1 MHVAVTAHATG
12 LWTAQQLRQAFPE
25 DAAPR
30 DLLHDRDR
38 VFAALAA
45 TASGMSIEKIRTA
58 PRSPW
63 QKKLARLSPSF
74 IPPHPA

>member
-1 MHVAVTAHATG
+1 MSTG
-12 LWTAQQLRQAFPE
+12 ERVRLESHRQVQAFPE
-25 DAAPR
+25 DEWPR

-38 VFAALAA
+38 ALAALGA

-63 QKKLARLSPSF
+63 QKNWPASPSF
-74 IPPHPA
+74 IPPNSA